1 MDFGVGFLSNKVML
15 PILDFFYG
23 IVPSYGL
30 AIIFLTLVIRFAL
43 YPLNVGSIRNMRKM
57 KVVNPLMQ
65 KRMKEI
71 QQKYADDPQKL
82 REAQSKI
89 YSELQVNPLGG
100 CLPLFIQMPVLFAL
114 FATLRGSPFAA
125 ATFDINLQLLE
136 PQAAAEIVFAPST
149 SAPKNVFLTETTHRP
164 LLLVNPKG
172 SKLAV
177 GDQVK
182 FQIQSETGMPLAD
195 LLTETEADPARL
207 TPTWTVTKGEDRVQL
222 EPDGTL
228 VALAPGDVTIQAS
241 IPGLAAETGFLFIEK
256 LGHVGAFDEDGT
268 PKWDILGMIA
278 IFGAS
283 IFVNTSLTAK
293 GNDAADANSS
303 QNSLNKI
310 TPVLLSGMFLFF
322 PLPAGVLLYI
332 VVSNIFQTVQ
342 TYILSLEPLP
352 ENLQKLVDEERQTG
366 KANTQVV
373 DVEAEAVKPKKKAKS
388 DVVDTGRES
397 LPFEP

>member
-1 MDFGVGFLSNKVML
+1 MDFGVGFISNQVML

-30 AIIFLTLVIRFAL
+30 AIIFLTLVIRLAL

-82 REAQSKI
+82 REAQAKI

-125 ATFDINLQLLE
+125 TTFDLNLQLIE
-136 PQAAAEIVFAPST
+136 PQAAAEMVITPS
-149 SAPKNVFLTETTHRP
+149 SVGPKNIFVTETVHRP
-164 LLLVNPKG
+164 ILLVSPKG
-172 SKLAV
+172 SRIPV
-177 GDQVK
+177 GEQVQ
-182 FQIQSETGMPLAD
+182 FQFQSQSGQGWSTLLDETG
-195 LLTETEADPARL
+195 ADPARL
-207 TPTWTVTKGEDRVQL
+207 QPTWTVTKGEERAQL
-222 EPDGTL
+222 QPDGTL
-228 VALAPGDVTIQAS
+228 VALAPGDVTVQAS
-241 IPGLAAETGFLFIEK
+241 VPGLAADTGFLFIEK
-256 LGHVGAFDEDGT
+256 LGHVGAFGEDGT
-268 PKWDILGMIA
+268 PKWDILAMIA

-283 IFVNTSLTAK
+283 IFVNTTLTAK
-293 GNDAADANSS
+293 GNETDASNAS
-303 QNSLNKI
+303 QSSLNKI
-310 TPVLLSGMFLFF
+310 TPVLFSGMFLFF

-332 VVSNIFQTVQ
+332 VVSNVFQTLQ

-352 ENLQKLVDEERQTG
+352 ENLQKLVDEERRSG
-366 KANTQVV
+366 KASAQVIE
-373 DVEAEAVKPKKKAKS
+373 VEAEDVKPTPKAKADGIDS
-388 DVVDTGRES
+388 GRGS

>member
-1 MDFGVGFLSNKVML
+1 MDFGVGFISNQVML

-30 AIIFLTLVIRFAL
+30 AIIFLTLVIRLAL

-82 REAQSKI
+82 REAQAKI

-125 ATFDINLQLLE
+125 TTFDLNLQLIE
-136 PQAAAEIVFAPST
+136 PQAAAEMVVSPS
-149 SAPKNVFLTETTHRP
+149 SVGPKNIFVTETVHRP
-164 LLLVNPKG
+164 ISLVSPKG
-172 SKLAV
+172 SRIPV
-177 GDQVK
+177 GEQVQ
-182 FQIQSETGMPLAD
+182 FQFQSQSGQGWSTLLDETG
-195 LLTETEADPARL
+195 ADPARL
-207 TPTWTVTKGEDRVQL
+207 QPTWTVTKGEERVQL
-222 EPDGTL
+222 QPDGTL
-228 VALAPGDVTIQAS
+228 VALAPGDVTVQAS
-241 IPGLAAETGFLFIEK
+241 VPGLAAETGFLFIEK
-256 LGHVGAFDEDGT
+256 LGHVGAFGEDGT
-268 PKWDILGMIA
+268 PKWDILAMIA

-283 IFVNTSLTAK
+283 IFVNTTLTAK
-293 GNDAADANSS
+293 GNETDASNAS
-303 QNSLNKI
+303 QSSLNKI
-310 TPVLLSGMFLFF
+310 TPVLFSGMFLFF

-332 VVSNIFQTVQ
+332 VVSNVFQTVQ

-352 ENLQKLVDEERQTG
+352 ENLQKLVDEERRAG
-366 KANTQVV
+366 KASAQVIE
-373 DVEAEAVKPKKKAKS
+373 VEAEDVKPTPKAKADGVEGS
-388 DVVDTGRES
+388 RGS

>member
-1 MDFGVGFLSNKVML
+1 MDFGVGFISNQVML

-82 REAQSKI
+82 REAQAKI

-125 ATFDINLQLLE
+125 TTFDLNLQLIE
-136 PQAAAEIVFAPST
+136 PQAAAELVVSPS
-149 SAPKNVFLTETTHRP
+149 SVGPKNIFVTETIHRP
-164 LLLVNPKG
+164 ISLVSPKG
-172 SKLAV
+172 SRIPV
-177 GDQVK
+177 GEQVQ
-182 FQIQSETGMPLAD
+182 FQFQSQSGQNWSTLIDETG
-195 LLTETEADPARL
+195 ADPARL
-207 TPTWTVTKGEDRVQL
+207 QPTWTVTKGEERAQL
-222 EPDGTL
+222 QPDGTL

-241 IPGLAAETGFLFIEK
+241 VPGLAAETGFLFIEK

-268 PKWDILGMIA
+268 PKWDILAMIA

-283 IFVNTSLTAK
+283 IFVNTTLTAK
-293 GNDAADANSS
+293 GNETDASNAS
-303 QNSLNKI
+303 QSSLNKI
-310 TPVLLSGMFLFF
+310 TPVLFSGMFLFF

-332 VVSNIFQTVQ
+332 VVSNVFQTLQ

-352 ENLQKLVDEERQTG
+352 ENLQKLVDEERRAG
-366 KANTQVV
+366 KASAQVIE
-373 DVEAEAVKPKKKAKS
+373 VEAEDVKPAPKAKADGVEGS
-388 DVVDTGRES
+388 RGS